1 MKTALIYK
9 GVMLCVMMLTMSAYC
24 VNSTGCIFMTRFF

>member
-24 VNSTGCIFMTRFF
+24 VNSTGCIFITRFF